1 MTCGVCSDR
10 RVVEKPDGTFRPCV
24 CAIQDKV
31 KECLYEFA
39 DANLNRKISYEK
51 LHRNMVIRKSDI
63 SRFRDLA
70 KTYLTHRVVRTMDFE
85 LDHINCCG
93 SEITEAYFNNHEVLT
108 FSYIM
113 NVPIL
118 FLRLGKDY
126 SNKGAKE
133 WIPYIVNLRAEN
145 PKLITWVYVYPE
157 TSDAELN
164 EKYSEQLLI
173 NLSTNNYAVVK

>member
-85 LDHINCCG
+85 LDHINCTG
-93 SEITEAYFNNHEVLT
+93 SEVTEAYFNNHEVLT

-118 FLRLGKDY
+118 FCKNGLNPQVWDTIHSKKHFLLAADHIELMRIFAEYAKNGIGYYK
-126 SNKGAKE
+126 SNAR
-133 WIPYIVNLRAEN
+133 NLN
-145 PKLITWVYVYPE
+145 MI
-157 TSDAELN
+157 
-164 EKYSEQLLI
+164 
-173 NLSTNNYAVVK
+173 